1 MTRYLTSLACSG
13 LLSIGTLS
21 GFSAL
26 AMANSASI
34 PDIAPTVDAAGQAFH
49 TLPAR
54 SDDNGVWNLGCA
66 AATNCDQ
73 GGFQPGVY
81 VHQTSDLS
89 LGDSGGGIQLVR
101 GGGGGGGGG
110 GHGFG
115 GGGHGFG
122 GGGTI
127 IRGGGFHGGGFHGMG
142 GGGWNGGGWNGGG
155 WHGGHGFGGGWNG
168 GGWHGAGGGNWHGNG
183 WRGNGWR
190 GNNNF
195 FDGGGGFFGFGL
207 PIYGDYYGDDY
218 GYNYPYYNNYYAQP
232 ISQSHV
238 SWCYSRYRSYRAAD
252 NTFQPSYGPRRLCVS
267 PY

>member
-26 AMANSASI
+26 AMADSVSI
-34 PDIAPTVDAAGQAFH
+34 PDIAPTVDAAGQAFR
-49 TLPAR
+49 TLPAQP
-54 SDDNGVWNLGCA
+54 DDNGVWNLGCG

-73 GGFQPGVY
+73 GGLQPGVY
-81 VHQTSDLS
+81 VHHTSDLS

-115 GGGHGFG
+115 GGGGRGFG

-142 GGGWNGGGWNGGG
+142 GGGWNGGGW
-155 WHGGHGFGGGWNG
+155 HGGHGFGGGWSG

-190 GNNNF
+190 GNGWGNNNF
-195 FDGGGGFFGFGL
+195 FDGGGGFYGFGL
-207 PIYGDYYGDDY
+207 PVYGDYYGDDY

-232 ISQSHV
+232 VSDSHV